1 MSEAAKYWRRPPT
14 PHTLVKTEIVLKY
27 FTVWSQVLRGSA
39 SELLY
44 LDLYAGRGKHENGE
58 VSTPIRLLEQAS
70 KDMFLQQNLQVILND
85 VKPTYCRKLQKL
97 IGELG
102 YTNRFKN
109 KPKVFNTEIDEPV
122 AERLADVKLV
132 PTFCFID
139 PYGYKGLSQSLVSSV
154 IKDFGSDC
162 LVFLHSSGIN
172 RNITNDLDKR
182 KDVIPIFGQNRF
194 DELLALF
201 ENPRCNRISAVAEA
215 FRAASRDVG
224 ARYSSTLQ
232 FNRPNSKRISHHLVF
247 LSKNI
252 LGFRIM
258 RDIMAGFSLKD
269 EGIPRYVYIEG
280 SDTCY
285 EQLHFKGISPMQLLK
300 DRVLLIVGESEKAV
314 GSIVDEIDESEWN
327 YTAKNVKTAV
337 MTLVKE
343 EFLKAV
349 HPVGK
354 IIRKNTMPDQVLVS
368 VIKSRVNAKP
378 LQNRVD

>member
-1 MSEAAKYWRRPPT
+1 
-14 PHTLVKTEIVLKY
+14 
-27 FTVWSQVLRGSA
+27 
-39 SELLY
+39 
-44 LDLYAGRGKHENGE
+44 
-58 VSTPIRLLEQAS
+58 
-70 KDMFLQQNLQVILND
+70 
-85 VKPTYCRKLQKL
+85 
-97 IGELG
+97 
-102 YTNRFKN
+102 
-109 KPKVFNTEIDEPV
+109 
-122 AERLADVKLV
+122 
-132 PTFCFID
+132 
-139 PYGYKGLSQSLVSSV
+139 
-154 IKDFGSDC
+154 
-162 LVFLHSSGIN
+162 
-172 RNITNDLDKR
+172 
-182 KDVIPIFGQNRF
+182 
-194 DELLALF
+194 
-201 ENPRCNRISAVAEA
+201 
-215 FRAASRDVG
+215 
-224 ARYSSTLQ
+224 
-232 FNRPNSKRISHHLVF
+232 
-247 LSKNI
+247 
-252 LGFRIM
+252 M